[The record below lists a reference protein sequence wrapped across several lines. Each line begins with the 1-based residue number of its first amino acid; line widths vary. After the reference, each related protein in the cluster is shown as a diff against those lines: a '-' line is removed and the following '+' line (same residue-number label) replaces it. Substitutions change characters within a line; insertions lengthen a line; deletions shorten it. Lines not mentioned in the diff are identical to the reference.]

1 MGKAAPPRSMVLVG
15 IGSNRGDTVATVLE
29 AVAALEDGAYSS
41 EPVQT
46 QFGWH
51 VILRE
56 ESRANEPPTL
66 ESVRDMIKQRIAQ
79 EKLQNF
85 IENLRQ
91 EDAG

>member
-1 MGKAAPPRSMVLVG
+1 MVAPFS
-15 IGSNRGDTVATVLE
+15 D
-29 AVAALEDGAYSS
+29 AVAALEDGKFTT

-66 ESVRDMIKQRIAQ
+66 ESVRAVIKQNVEQ
-79 EKLQNF
+79 TKLRDF
-85 IENLRQ
+85 IEQLRNDQ
-91 EDAG
+91 